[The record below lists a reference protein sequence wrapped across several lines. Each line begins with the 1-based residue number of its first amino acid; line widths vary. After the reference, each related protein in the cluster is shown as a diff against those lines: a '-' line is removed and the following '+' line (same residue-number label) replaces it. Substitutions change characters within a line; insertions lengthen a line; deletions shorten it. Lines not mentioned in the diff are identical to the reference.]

1 MRNIV
6 EISSPEQEKIIKRL
20 YENGFVPNTFIT
32 FNPGQTNISE
42 QKLAYHFKEGLGKY
56 YSKTLGK
63 RYNKHPE
70 KQYKMIVF
78 LEHGKN
84 RDIDESTP
92 HLHILIDLPK
102 DKVQDFYEFM
112 LNHLTLYYYYISDV
126 RDKTLIDIT
135 GQPLDM
141 KQLWCYGD
149 KEFVKS
155 EKGRRFR
162 PSRIFTTKDF
172 QKPIRH
178 FNQYNKHECIREWF
192 LSAP

>member
-1 MRNIV
+1 MHNIL
-6 EISSPEQEKIIKRL
+6 EISNPEQERIIKRL

-32 FNPGQTNISE
+32 FNPGQINISE
-42 QKLAYHFKEGLGKY
+42 QYLAYHFKEALGKY
-56 YSKTLGK
+56 YAKTLGK

-70 KQYKMIVF
+70 LQYKMIVF

-84 RDIDESTP
+84 RDVDENMP

-112 LNHLTLYYYYISDV
+112 LDRLRIYYYYISDV
-126 RDKTLIDIT
+126 REKTLIDIT
-135 GQPLDM
+135 GHPLDM
-141 KQLWCYGD
+141 QRLWCYGD
-149 KEFVKS
+149 KELVKS
-155 EKGRRFR
+155 EKDRRFR

-178 FNQYNKHECIREWF
+178 FNQYNKRECIREWF

>member
-1 MRNIV
+1 MQNII
-6 EISSPEQEKIIKRL
+6 EISSPEQERIIKRL

-32 FNPGQTNISE
+32 FNPGQKDISE
-42 QKLAYHFKEGLGKY
+42 QYLAHRFKEALGKY

-70 KQYKMIVF
+70 LQYKMIVF

-84 RDIDESTP
+84 RNFDENIP

-112 LNHLTLYYYYISDV
+112 LDHLGIYYHDISDV

-141 KQLWCYGD
+141 QRLWCYGD

-155 EKGRRFR
+155 EKDRRKENYQSTSLINTDR
-162 PSRIFTTKDF
+162 RQNYRK
-172 QKPIRH
+172 
-178 FNQYNKHECIREWF
+178 
-192 LSAP
+192 L

>member
-1 MRNIV
+1 MENIL
-6 EISSPEQEKIIKRL
+6 ELTNPEQEKIVKRL

-32 FNPGQTNISE
+32 FNPKQPNIPE
-42 QKLAYHFKEGLGKY
+42 QKLMYHLKEALGKY
-56 YSKTLGK
+56 YSNTLGK

-70 KQYKMIVF
+70 RQYQLIVF

-84 RDIDESTP
+84 RDLGENIP

-102 DKVQDFYEFM
+102 DKVKDFYEFI
-112 LNHLTLYYYYISDV
+112 LNYLRLYYHDLSDE

-141 KQLWCYGD
+141 KRLWCYGD
-149 KEFVKS
+149 KELVKS
-155 EKGRRFR
+155 EKDRRFR
-162 PSRIFTTKDF
+162 PNRIFTAKDF
-172 QKPIRH
+172 QKSVRH
-178 FNQYNKHECIREWF
+178 FNQYNKEECIRDWF

>member
-42 QKLAYHFKEGLGKY
+42 QHLVYRFKEGLGKY

-141 KQLWCYGD
+141 KQIWCYCD

-155 EKGRRFR
+155 EKDRRFR

-172 QKPIRH
+172 QKPIPH
-178 FNQYNKHECIREWF
+178 FNQYNKKECIREWF

>member
-1 MRNIV
+1 MQNIIEV
-6 EISSPEQEKIIKRL
+6 SNEKQEQTIKRL

-32 FNPGQTNISE
+32 FNPRQQNISE
-42 QKLAYHFKEGLGKY
+42 QYLAYHFKEALGKY
-56 YSKTLGK
+56 YAKTLGK

-70 KQYKMIVF
+70 LQYKMIVF

-84 RDIDESTP
+84 RDVDENIP
-92 HLHILIDLPK
+92 HLHILIGLPK

-112 LNHLTLYYYYISDV
+112 LDRLRMYYYDISDV

-141 KQLWCYGD
+141 QRIWCYGD
-149 KEFVKS
+149 KELVKS
-155 EKGRRFR
+155 EKDRRFR

-178 FNQYNKHECIREWF
+178 FNQYNKNECIREWF

>member
-1 MRNIV
+1 
-6 EISSPEQEKIIKRL
+6 
-20 YENGFVPNTFIT
+20 
-32 FNPGQTNISE
+32 
-42 QKLAYHFKEGLGKY
+42 
-56 YSKTLGK
+56 
-63 RYNKHPE
+63 
-70 KQYKMIVF
+70 MIVF

-141 KQLWCYGD
+141 KQIWCYCD

-155 EKGRRFR
+155 EKDRRFR

-172 QKPIRH
+172 QKPIRY
-178 FNQYNKHECIREWF
+178 FNQIGKSTRQNSSH
-192 LSAP
+192 AT